1 MADQIEQMGVVLE
14 NHQKVCLCDTNFYTI
29 YICWLLIFVMFQFT
43 ELIFHIANRNLR
55 ICKINIMS
63 KFGNALI

>member
-1 MADQIEQMGVVLE
+1 MADQIEQMGVMLE
-14 NHQKVCLCDTNFYTI
+14 NHQKVCLCDTQFLHKI
-29 YICWLLIFVMFQFT
+29 HLLVIFVMFQFT
-43 ELIFHIANRNLR
+43 DPIFHITNSNLR